1 MKRLTFSLLSV
12 CALSLS
18 GCCWPGM
25 MWPFYGGCGPG
36 GCAPGG
42 YGGYPPMQQTSWEAS
57 YAPVQG
63 VPTTTIAP
71 IAAQPIVTTPMAYQQ
86 AAPMAYQQAAP
97 TMALESLPTFR

>member
-1 MKRLTFSLLSV
+1 MKRLTFCLLSV

-25 MWPFYGGCGPG
+25 MPFGGCGG

-42 YGGYPPMQQTSWEAS
+42 YPGAYPGAQMTPTGWEAS
-57 YAPVQG
+57 YAPVQQG

-71 IAAQPIVTTPMAYQQ
+71 IAAQQMVTSPVAYQQ
-86 AAPMAYQQAAP
+86 MQP
-97 TMALESLPTFR
+97 TIALESLPTYR